1 MDSSEKFDHLKGDIV
16 FNNFIQLDRIFE
28 KILNDYFFAKKI
40 LEKINTH
47 FSNSN
52 RNVEKE
58 LKKYF

>member
-1 MDSSEKFDHLKGDIV
+1 MDSSEKFKHLKDDIV

-28 KILNDYFFAKKI
+28 KILNDYLFAKRI
-40 LEKINTH
+40 LEKINAH

-52 RNVEKE
+52 RNVEQE

>member
-1 MDSSEKFDHLKGDIV
+1 MDSAEKFDHLKSDIV
-16 FNNFIQLDRIFE
+16 FNNFMQLDRIFE
-28 KILNDYFFAKKI
+28 KILNDYYFAKKI

-47 FSNSN
+47 FSSSS